1 MLSCMVPNQ
10 AVHAVMYGTKPS
22 SACCHVWYLPSSAC
36 CHVWY
41 LTKQCMLSCM
51 VPTYEH
57 FIMTFKEILLLCIFS
72 KETRALLNDSNNLFS
87 YSFIYLFVK
96 IDCSTVIA

>member
-1 MLSCMVPNQ
+1 MDVP
-10 AVHAVMYGTKPS
+10 VFFIFFKKK
-22 SACCHVWYLPSSAC
+22 LK
-36 CHVWY
+36 
-41 LTKQCMLSCM
+41 L
-51 VPTYEH
+51 PTYKH

-72 KETRALLNDSNNLFS
+72 KETRALLNDSNHLFS